1 MDENPLG
8 FDPKSLP
15 RSDYCAVDVPNDRP
29 SGADSE
35 PAIHRAVRKCLP
47 EF

>member
-15 RSDYCAVDVPNDRP
+15 RSDYWAVDVPDDRP
-29 SGADSE
+29 SADGE
-35 PAIHRAVRKCLP
+35 PAIPRAVRKCLP